1 MISFL
6 KSIVTDSL
14 SFSNDA
20 FAVVVGGTGA
30 LISVEVISSP
40 QYSVNAKFLTE
51 GVVKL
56 IEATNLK
63 QDSSLLEPLI
73 ESLLKPTKL
82 YVTHT
87 KCSED
92 IYLIPSVFIISPT
105 KPNPKSE
112 YAAVRR
118 LLSNLIVRFF
128 AEISSS
134 SSEQYEHFN
143 DLLQENWDVGYFV
156 LDDVG
161 EITFCNNSFASI
173 LGQNRGEVL
182 GQHLF
187 SFATE
192 PTKKNLTESFKL
204 LLNAQK
210 SLHLPAEFKGPRL
223 ETIHTQITLR
233 PVHEKGDIVNVI
245 GLLRECNDIKER
257 DEEIDSLKS
266 RLIEVERILQ
276 IERSRSNN
284 SVFVLEELNRLKNE
298 FVSNIS
304 HELRT
309 PLASVIG
316 FAETID
322 SDPSMP
328 EAMRSDFIKII
339 LQESKR
345 LAMLIDKVLDN
356 NRLESGTVIPE
367 KTDFDLTELLRD
379 LIKYYEPHMKNAK
392 LTFTFD
398 LPHVQILVYADKN
411 QIHQVIDQLLSNAQQ
426 FTPPGGRVNV
436 VAQTF
441 SREFEVVISD
451 TGIGIPRNELPFIF
465 QKFYRSSKLD
475 ASRQGSGLGLSLAK
489 QIVELHKG
497 VITVYSEEDK
507 GTTFVVKLPYGK

>member
-6 KSIVTDSL
+6 KLIITDAL
-14 SFSNDA
+14 TFSNDA
-20 FAVVVGGTGA
+20 FAVVVGGTGTH
-30 LISVEVISSP
+30 IEVEVISSP
-40 QYSVNAKFLTE
+40 RYSVNAKFLHE
-51 GVVKL
+51 GLVKQ
-56 IEATNLK
+56 IATIDLR
-63 QDSSLLEPLI
+63 QDPTSLEPLI
-73 ESLLKPTKL
+73 ITLLKPTKL
-82 YVTHT
+82 YLTHSEH
-87 KCSED
+87 SED
-92 IYLIPSVFIISPT
+92 ILIRPSVYIISPT

-112 YAAVRR
+112 FMAIRR
-118 LLSNLIVRFF
+118 FLSEIIIRFSD
-128 AEISSS
+128 EINNSGN
-134 SSEQYEHFN
+134 EQYHHFI
-143 DLLQENWDVGYFV
+143 DLLQESWDIGYFI

-161 EITFCNNSFASI
+161 EITFCNNAFATILSQNRSEI
-173 LGQNRGEVL
+173 LGK
-182 GQHLF
+182 HLF
-187 SFATE
+187 SFANET
-192 PTKKNLTESFKL
+192 TKRVLTESFKQL
-204 LLNAQK
+204 LHSLNSVQLF
-210 SLHLPAEFKGPRL
+210 SEFKGPKL
-223 ETIHTQITLR
+223 ESIHTQLTLKPIR
-233 PVHEKGDIVNVI
+233 EKGTVINVI
-245 GLLRECNDIKER
+245 GILRECNDIKQR
-257 DEEIDSLKS
+257 DEQIDSLKA
-266 RLIEVERILQ
+266 RLLEVERILQ

-328 EAMRSDFIKII
+328 EAMRGDFVQII

-356 NRLESGTVIPE
+356 NLMESGAVIPE
-367 KTDFDLTELLRD
+367 KTDFDLTELLRE
-379 LIKYYEPHMKNAK
+379 LITNYEPQMKNAN

-398 LPHVQILVYADKN
+398 LPYIQIPVYADKN
-411 QIHQVIDQLLSNAQQ
+411 QIRQVIDQLLSNAKQ
-426 FTPPGGRVNV
+426 FTPQGGRVNL

-475 ASRQGSGLGLSLAK
+475 ASRQGTGLGLSLAK